1 MDIFTWSLPF
11 LAEKVMNMMFHIIA
25 KVGSVDDDEDFQEK
39 IGSQD
44 NKELLEKALGG
55 VSKKKKKNVFKAKLN
70 GITKM

>member
-25 KVGSVDDDEDFQEK
+25 KVGSVDDDEDFQENNE
-39 IGSQD
+39 D
-44 NKELLEKALGG
+44 NKEVSEKAVGARN
-55 VSKKKKKNVFKAKLN
+55 KKKKKNVFKAKLN